1 MDAICASRDMS
12 TASFWRLDLREKSV
26 LEGRGGERRKG
37 TGTNRSAAGAR
48 DVVVLSRE
56 MYSVLRSH
64 ETFAATGGVPPA

>member
-1 MDAICASRDMS
+1 M
-12 TASFWRLDLREKSV
+12 
-26 LEGRGGERRKG
+26 GGG
-37 TGTNRSAAGAR
+37 GTNMSAAGTR